1 LKRRPSSLKTR
12 LVTGYLVLQFLA
24 IAATAVGFI
33 VFFVNSSLDGM
44 YVEEIIVKVAADSI
58 VRDATGTAVVEVT
71 PELAKLRNEAPAIWF
86 AARLGDGNTVTFGR
100 VPAEFASLVDH
111 LDKLASAD
119 MRGQFAP
126 FTLSAIVRQASG
138 PIGDMK
144 IIAHGRVRPFTA
156 LITLASN
163 IVAITIFLTL
173 ALVSIVATPM
183 IVKCALAG
191 VIKTAEEAQGINAER
206 RGLRLSEDKVP
217 REVGPL
223 VRAFNEALGRLDE
236 GYDRQHRFIASAA
249 HELRTPIA
257 ILRMKIDAAKDKGM
271 RSLLPDVSRLA
282 NLSEQL
288 LDLHR
293 LDNGTPS
300 DRTDLVVLARSV
312 AGDLAPMLIAS
323 GKTIEVVVVQP
334 GSIMGNAGSI
344 ERVLT
349 NLIQNAVEHGGDKVI
364 VRIGGP
370 VLEVEDNGPGI
381 PGEEHERVF
390 EPFHRLRPRSS
401 GTGLGLDLVKQVVIH
416 HRGSVTIATAS
427 SGGTI
432 MRLKFPA
439 VRDCPPA
446 NAKAMFP
453 CTANRTKR

>member
-1 LKRRPSSLKTR
+1 LKRRQSSLKTR
-12 LVTGYLVLQFLA
+12 LVTGYVVLQFLA
-24 IAATAVGFI
+24 IAAAAVGFI
-33 VFFVNSSLDGM
+33 VFFVNSPLDGM
-44 YVEEIIVKVAADSI
+44 YVEEVVVKVAADSI

-71 PELAKLRNEAPAIWF
+71 PELAKLRNEAPEIWF
-86 AARLGDGNTVTFGR
+86 AARLGDGNTITFGQ
-100 VPAEFASLVDH
+100 VPTEFAPLVDH

-138 PIGDMK
+138 PIGGMK
-144 IIAHGRVRPFTA
+144 IIAHGRVKPFTA

-183 IVKCALAG
+183 IVKRALAG
-191 VIKTAEEAQGINAER
+191 VIKTAEEAQGIDAER

-217 REVGPL
+217 REIGPL

-282 NLSEQL
+282 TLSEQL

-293 LDNGTPS
+293 LDNGAPS
-300 DRTDLVVLARSV
+300 DWINLAGLARNV
-312 AGDLAPMLIAS
+312 AADLAPMLIAS
-323 GKTIEVVVVQP
+323 GKTIEVVVEQS
-334 GSIMGNAGSI
+334 GSISGNSGSI
-344 ERVLT
+344 ERALT
-349 NLIQNAVEHGGDKVI
+349 NLIQNAVEHGGDEVI
-364 VRIGGP
+364 VRIEGAS
-370 VLEVEDNGPGI
+370 LQVEDNGPGI

-390 EPFHRLRPRSS
+390 EPFHRLTPRSS
-401 GTGLGLDLVKQVVIH
+401 GAGLGLNLVKQVIDH
-416 HRGSVTIATAS
+416 HRGRITLAAAPG
-427 SGGTI
+427 GGTI
-432 MRLKFPA
+432 VRVEFPA
-439 VRDCPPA
+439 IRDGPPSQ
-446 NAKAMFP
+446 
-453 CTANRTKR
+453 C